1 MRQSALTMRSGKNGV
16 SDGTPIVHT
25 YASFNFSK
33 KKGKYMT
40 SYNSPPLMTGV

>member
-1 MRQSALTMRSGKNGV
+1 MLTENSGVDGV
-16 SDGTPIVHT
+16 SNGTNVVHT

-40 SYNSPPLMTGV
+40 SYNSPPLMT